1 MFFSENFKKSFVFS
15 ITPVEMPISIG
26 RLRPEDPSFLQAELL
41 KDKVGVEIVLD
52 GQKALAT
59 ATEQEIS
66 TFKYVKLSFLVND
79 QTFTFKIFIKS
90 ADSKNQT
97 QVPVPEDSSTKD
109 SVAIDLAKFKPDDY
123 NTNPVYKLFRYVPKR
138 T

>member
-1 MFFSENFKKSFVFS
+1 MS
-15 ITPVEMPISIG
+15 
-26 RLRPEDPSFLQAELL
+26 
-41 KDKVGVEIVLD
+41 
-52 GQKALAT
+52 
-59 ATEQEIS
+59 
-66 TFKYVKLSFLVND
+66 
-79 QTFTFKIFIKS
+79 IKS

-109 SVAIDLAKFKPDDY
+109 SVTIDLEKFIPNEY